1 MTYSKN
7 ELVVTGGGT
16 GGRVFVRL
24 PDTRVVRNTEPTD
37 VVCQGVDQ
45 RSGLGV
51 VPFGDVLIHE
61 GCVTKPLVESIGR
74 VDGELVRKELVT
86 GKKG

>member
-7 ELVVTGGGT
+7 ELVVTGG
-16 GGRVFVRL
+16 RVFVRL
-24 PDTRVVRNTEPTD
+24 PDTGVVRNTEPTD

-51 VPFGDVLIHE
+51 VPFGYVLIHE
-61 GCVTKPLVESIGR
+61 GGVTKPLVKSIGR

-86 GKKG
+86 STLR